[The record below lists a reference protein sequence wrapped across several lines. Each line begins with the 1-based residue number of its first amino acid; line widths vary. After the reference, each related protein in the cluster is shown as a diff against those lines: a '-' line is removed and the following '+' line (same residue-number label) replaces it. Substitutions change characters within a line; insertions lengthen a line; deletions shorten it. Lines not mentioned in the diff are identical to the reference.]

1 MNVENIKIY
10 INIYINPPSLPPFM
24 LQSPVFGKELVF
36 PCFPQVRV
44 FAGALRD
51 HWDHAKLTTPLVGW
65 VGCRAEIQWIW
76 NFWQGGT
83 RVFLACWENR
93 GENTL
98 FYYLSIF
105 VCVRFCLWLTKK
117 KKKSDKTCLAG
128 IHVLIKSCHLSQ
140 KKWEL
145 TNFLEQDKPSRLN
158 SFWPPL
164 FCTMSLVTSRD
175 GGERGC

>member
-65 VGCRAEIQWIW
+65 VGCRAEIQ
-76 NFWQGGT
+76 
-83 RVFLACWENR
+83 
-93 GENTL
+93 
-98 FYYLSIF
+98 
-105 VCVRFCLWLTKK
+105 
-117 KKKSDKTCLAG
+117 
-128 IHVLIKSCHLSQ
+128 
-140 KKWEL
+140 
-145 TNFLEQDKPSRLN
+145 
-158 SFWPPL
+158 
-164 FCTMSLVTSRD
+164 
-175 GGERGC
+175 

>member
-1 MNVENIKIY
+1 MK
-10 INIYINPPSLPPFM
+10 
-24 LQSPVFGKELVF
+24 
-36 PCFPQVRV
+36 
-44 FAGALRD
+44 
-51 HWDHAKLTTPLVGW
+51 
-65 VGCRAEIQWIW
+65 
-76 NFWQGGT
+76 
-83 RVFLACWENR
+83 FLAGREKGFFGLLR
-93 GENTL
+93 KQRRKHPFLL
-98 FYYLSIF
+98 FKH
-105 VCVRFCLWLTKK
+105 FCLCALLPLAHKK

-145 TNFLEQDKPSRLN
+145 RNFLEQDKPSRLN